1 MKTDTECHETL
12 ITDKADK
19 KMLTEREKPLIN
31 YAMCIKKTKSMGPTG
46 PICFKVHFLGT
57 ITTFYSSFPRQQ
69 NIWKKKKN

>member
-31 YAMCIKKTKSMGPTG
+31 YAMCINKN
-46 PICFKVHFLGT
+46 KVHGT
-57 ITTFYSSFPRQQ
+57 DWANLFQSAFFWY
-69 NIWKKKKN
+69 NHYVL